1 MTLQL
6 TYVTQDLSP
15 KPSAVSTSQGKGETP
30 RERGDP
36 KRKGRPQEEREHQAL
51 GSPNFAASLA
61 SPPSKGDGAH
71 EPTRSDQAAV
81 GFSPLRSPN
90 PSGNG
95 HGQPGLGGRAG
106 GRMDPMIP
114 SNLIPSV
121 IPFLMS

>member
-36 KRKGRPQEEREHQAL
+36 QEEREHQVL

-106 GRMDPMIP
+106 GRMDPTIP